1 MPKFHLDHVLL
12 WKVGR
17 RTDGSNV
24 HKVNN
29 LLAVY
34 HGKVDLLN
42 QALEENAPEKI
53 KRLTEEVLQATRRLQ
68 IFVNTGI
75 AHI

>member
-1 MPKFHLDHVLL
+1 MPKFHLDPVLL
-12 WKVGR
+12 WEVGR